1 MRIVYCTPSIYIAG
15 GVERVLTTKANYFAD
30 VLGYEIYIVLTD
42 GKDKPPYYPLSEKIK
57 VIHLDINFEEL
68 WHLSFWK
75 KIPVYLQKQ
84 RVFKKRLEEVLMQI
98 KPDITVSL
106 LRREINFITAIKDGS
121 KKIGEIHINKE
132 HYRNFEKGNVT
143 FIQKWF
149 SYIWQLQL
157 VKKLK
162 KLDKFIVL
170 TEDDK
175 KSWHELDNVIVIPN
189 PLTHFPEATS
199 SVENKEAISVGR
211 FSHEKGYNE
220 LISCWEI
227 VHRKHPDWKLNIFGT
242 GVVEN
247 LTPLIQEKG
256 LHETIC
262 PQLPTNDIYK
272 EYLSNSIYICS
283 SHFEGFGMTLTEAM
297 SCGVPCVS
305 FDCPHGPRNII
316 TDAVDGFLTTPQ
328 DIEKLAEKI
337 CYLIENPEKRKELGR
352 NAARNI
358 KRLNMENIG
367 QKWNALF
374 NDLTQEK
381 NNHA

>member
-283 SHFEGFGMTLTEAM
+283 SHFEGFGMTLAEAM

-352 NAARNI
+352 NAAQNI